1 MDPTVR
7 ITAQKTF
14 YLLGTGEISEIGFRV
29 HFVKRRARTSP
40 GFVLPLAGS
49 GVRVDLTEFGHP
61 SKPTKLRKEVHN
73 NGYLPTPK
81 NSVSCLA
88 S

>member
-40 GFVLPLAGS
+40 GLEYFLFCHWLAPE
-49 GVRVDLTEFGHP
+49 LE
-61 SKPTKLRKEVHN
+61 LI
-73 NGYLPTPK
+73 
-81 NSVSCLA
+81 
-88 S
+88 